1 LNAKKTL
8 TLVLRRI
15 EKKSVLKKNGHTRP
29 SDGKKRAE
37 VRNAHTDVRMEEAPG
52 DLPLG
57 VVVDRAPVL
66 VCRM

>member
-1 LNAKKTL
+1 MPKKML
-8 TLVLRRI
+8 TLVLRWI
-15 EKKSVLKKNGHTRP
+15 EKKSVLKKKGHTRS

-37 VRNAHTDVRMEEAPG
+37 VRNAHADIRTEEAPG

-57 VVVDRAPVL
+57 TVVDYAPVL